1 VHRRSGEETLDGSL
15 LLHLHQLG
23 FFLSRRDIRTLTKEG
38 YFVMARTRRSHF
50 RRRDHRRLLSNRWNE
65 RRDLNSKHLE
75 LIHADSRRTKR
86 RIKHLWRTK

>member
-1 VHRRSGEETLDGSL
+1 MVRGSDLLVSAIEKEGSSASAAPARKTLDGSL

-50 RRRDHRRLLSNRWNE
+50 RRRDHRRLLSNRWN
-65 RRDLNSKHLE
+65 RRRVSK
-75 LIHADSRRTKR
+75 
-86 RIKHLWRTK
+86 